1 MTARGTVIGTAR
13 GTGRGA
19 TAIGVAIGR
28 HRVVAR
34 SLDGAGTR
42 LMWERDLNAEG
53 SWRDQLTAA
62 LRALRQVAQGGR
74 ELHITLLPPL
84 AEVRITDLP
93 SVPPSR
99 LRATVARDAA
109 KYFPVARESRV
120 VQVQAAGREDGSFA
134 PHTVSAAPAT
144 VVDDVLAAAAAAGWN
159 VASIAAAQFAWARG
173 AATLSRS
180 NGGRVV
186 ALFQL
191 DESSELFDITAGTIT
206 GVRRFRA
213 VDTIP
218 AAFTATTYSTN
229 DADAADF
236 AARFSDLTDDHSLW
250 PDRVYAARERAKWRS
265 AGWYLT
271 AALGLLLAT
280 AIVEWVA
287 AGQQLSSAKAER
299 AAIRSQVSTVIA
311 ARDSLNRITS
321 SLAGLRQF
329 SAEAPRWSGTIT
341 ALTKALPL
349 DAALNS
355 LRASGDTV
363 TMVGDAEHAA
373 TVFSALAQ
381 SPAFSGVRAQAP
393 IQQQTENG
401 EVVSERFLIAVQL
414 VNRKVRAPNAPMSAQ
429 MSAPVR
435 APTRGAP

>member
-1 MTARGTVIGTAR
+1 MTA
-13 GTGRGA
+13 RGA

-42 LMWERDLNAEG
+42 LVWERELNAED
-53 SWRDQLTAA
+53 SWRDQLTVA
-62 LRALRQVAQGGR
+62 LRALRQFAQGAR

-84 AEVRITDLP
+84 AEMRITELP
-93 SVPPSR
+93 SVPPER
-99 LRATVARDAA
+99 LRPTVTRDAA
-109 KYFPVARESRV
+109 KYFPVARESQV
-120 VQVQAAGREDGSFA
+120 VQVQSAGIGNGSSA

-144 VVDDVLAAAAAAGWN
+144 VIDDVLAAAAAAGWT
-159 VASIAAAQFAWARG
+159 VASIVAAQFAWARG

-180 NGGRVV
+180 NGGRVA
-186 ALFQL
+186 ALFRL
-191 DESSELFDITAGTIT
+191 DHSTELFDITAGTIT
-206 GVRRFRA
+206 RVRRFRA

-218 AAFTATTYSTN
+218 AAAATTTFSTN

-271 AALGLLLAT
+271 TALGLLLAT
-280 AIVEWVA
+280 AIFEWVV
-287 AGQQLSSAKAER
+287 AGQQISSAKAER
-299 AAIRSQVSTVIA
+299 ATIRSQVGAVMT

-321 SLAGLRQF
+321 SLDGLRQF
-329 SAEAPRWSGTIT
+329 SAEAPRWSGTI
-341 ALTKALPL
+341 AAVTKALPL

-355 LRASGDTV
+355 FRASGDTV
-363 TMVGDAEHAA
+363 TMVGDADHAA
-373 TVFSALAQ
+373 TIFSALAQ
-381 SPAFSGVRAQAP
+381 SPSISGVRAQAP

-401 EVVSERFLIAVQL
+401 EVVSERFSIAVQL
-414 VNRKVRAPNAPMSAQ
+414 VNRKVRAPNPPMS
-429 MSAPVR
+429 

>member
-1 MTARGTVIGTAR
+1 MTARG
-13 GTGRGA
+13 

-34 SLDGAGTR
+34 SLDGTGTR
-42 LMWERDLNAEG
+42 LVWERELNG
-53 SWRDQLTAA
+53 DGRWRDQLTAA
-62 LRALRQVAQGGR
+62 LRALRQAATGAR
-74 ELHITLLPPL
+74 ELHVTLLPPL
-84 AEVRITDLP
+84 AEVRITELP

-99 LRATVARDAA
+99 LRPTVTRDAA
-109 KYFPVARESRV
+109 KYFPVARESQV
-120 VQVQAAGREDGSFA
+120 VQVQSAGDGDGSFA

-144 VVDDVLAAAAAAGWN
+144 VVDDVLAAAAAAGWTI
-159 VASIAAAQFAWARG
+159 ASLAAAQFAWARG
-173 AATLSRS
+173 AAALSRS
-180 NGGRVV
+180 NGGRVA

-191 DESSELFDITAGTIT
+191 DDSSELLDITAGTIT
-206 GVRRFRA
+206 RVRRFRA

-218 AAFTATTYSTN
+218 AAVAATTFSTN
-229 DADAADF
+229 DAEAADF
-236 AARFSDLTDDHSLW
+236 AARFSDLADDHSLW

-265 AGWYLT
+265 AGRYIT

-280 AIVEWVA
+280 AIIEWVA
-287 AGQQLSSAKAER
+287 AGQQLSSAKTER

-311 ARDSLNRITS
+311 ARDSLNRITW

-329 SAEAPRWSGTIT
+329 SADAQRWSATIA

-355 LRASGDTV
+355 FRASGDTV
-363 TMVGDAEHAA
+363 TMVGDAGHAA

-401 EVVSERFLIAVQL
+401 EVVSERFSIATQL
-414 VNRKVRAPNAPMSAQ
+414 LNRTGRTQTAPI
-429 MSAPVR
+429 SAPVR
-435 APTRGAP
+435 ALTRGAP

>member
-1 MTARGTVIGTAR
+1 MTARDTVVGTAH

-19 TAIGVAIGR
+19 TAIGVAIGH

-42 LMWERDLNAEG
+42 LTWERDLNAEG
-53 SWRDQLTAA
+53 SWRDQLTTAF
-62 LRALRQVAQGGR
+62 RALRQTAPSAR

-84 AEVRITDLP
+84 AEVRITELP

-99 LRATVARDAA
+99 LRPTVTRDAA
-109 KYFPVARESRV
+109 KYFPVARESQV
-120 VQVQAAGREDGSFA
+120 VQVQSAGAGDGSSA

-159 VASIAAAQFAWARG
+159 VASLAAAQFAWARG

-180 NGGRVV
+180 NGGRVA

-191 DESSELFDITAGTIT
+191 DESSELFDISAGTIT
-206 GVRRFRA
+206 RVRRFRA
-213 VDTIP
+213 VDTVP
-218 AAFTATTYSTN
+218 AAIAATTFSTN

-236 AARFSDLTDDHSLW
+236 AARFSDLSDDHSLW
-250 PDRVYAARERAKWRS
+250 PDRVYAARERAKWHS

-271 AALGLLLAT
+271 AAFGLVLLT
-280 AIVEWVA
+280 AIIEWIA
-287 AGQQLSSAKAER
+287 AGQQLASAKAER
-299 AAIRSQVSTVIA
+299 AAIRSQVGTVIA

-329 SAEAPRWSGTIT
+329 SAEAPRWSATIA

-355 LRASGDTV
+355 FRASGDTV
-363 TMVGDAEHAA
+363 TMVGDADHAPPYSA
-373 TVFSALAQ
+373 GSPNRRRFPACVRKHRFSSKRKMAKWCR
-381 SPAFSGVRAQAP
+381 SGFRLRC
-393 IQQQTENG
+393 
-401 EVVSERFLIAVQL
+401 SW
-414 VNRKVRAPNAPMSAQ
+414 
-429 MSAPVR
+429 
-435 APTRGAP
+435 

>member
-1 MTARGTVIGTAR
+1 MTARGS
-13 GTGRGA
+13 
-19 TAIGVAIGR
+19 AIGVAIGR

-42 LMWERDLNAEG
+42 LVWERELNAEG

-62 LRALRQVAQGGR
+62 LRALRQVAQGAR
-74 ELHITLLPPL
+74 ELHVTLLPPL
-84 AEVRITDLP
+84 AEVRITELP
-93 SVPPSR
+93 SVPPAR
-99 LRATVARDAA
+99 LRPTVTRDAA
-109 KYFPVARESRV
+109 KYFPVARESQV
-120 VQVQAAGREDGSFA
+120 VQVQSAGGGDRSFA
-134 PHTVSAAPAT
+134 PHTVSAASAT
-144 VVDDVLAAAAAAGWN
+144 VVDDVLAAAAAAGWT
-159 VASIAAAQFAWARG
+159 VASLAAAQFAWARG

-180 NGGRVV
+180 NGGRVT

-191 DESSELFDITAGTIT
+191 DHSSELFDITAGTIT
-206 GVRRFRA
+206 RVRRFRA

-218 AAFTATTYSTN
+218 AAVAATTFSTN

-250 PDRVYAARERAKWRS
+250 PHRVYAARERANWRS

-280 AIVEWVA
+280 AIIEWVA
-287 AGQQLSSAKAER
+287 AGQQLSSAKAAR
-299 AAIRSQVSTVIA
+299 AAIRSQVGTVIA

-329 SAEAPRWSGTIT
+329 SADAPRWSATIA

-355 LRASGDTV
+355 FRASGDTV
-363 TMVGDAEHAA
+363 TMVGDADHAA
-373 TVFSALAQ
+373 TEFSALAQ
-381 SPAFSGVRAQAP
+381 SPAFSSVRAQAP

-401 EVVSERFLIAVQL
+401 EVVSERFSIAVQL
-414 VNRKVRAPNAPMSAQ
+414 VNRKVRTPNAPMSAP
-429 MSAPVR
+429 MNAPMNAPAR

>member
-1 MTARGTVIGTAR
+1 MTARG
-13 GTGRGA
+13 

-42 LMWERDLNAEG
+42 LEWERELNADG

-62 LRALRQVAQGGR
+62 LRALRQAATGAR
-74 ELHITLLPPL
+74 ELHVTLLPPL
-84 AEVRITDLP
+84 AEVRITELP

-99 LRATVARDAA
+99 LRPTVTRDAA
-109 KYFPVARESRV
+109 KYFPVARESQV
-120 VQVQAAGREDGSFA
+120 VQVQSAGAGDGSSA

-144 VVDDVLAAAAAAGWN
+144 VVDDVLVAAAAAGWT
-159 VASIAAAQFAWARG
+159 VASLAAAQFAWARG

-180 NGGRVV
+180 NGGRVT

-191 DESSELFDITAGTIT
+191 DDSSELLDVTAGTIT
-206 GVRRFRA
+206 RVRRFRA

-218 AAFTATTYSTN
+218 AAVTATTFSTS

-236 AARFSDLTDDHSLW
+236 AARYSDLTDEHSLW

-271 AALGLLLAT
+271 ATLGLLLAT
-280 AIVEWVA
+280 AIIEWVA

-299 AAIRSQVSTVIA
+299 AAIRSQVGTVIA

-329 SAEAPRWSGTIT
+329 SAEAPRWSATIA

-355 LRASGDTV
+355 FRASGDTV
-363 TMVGDAEHAA
+363 TMVGDADHAA

-401 EVVSERFLIAVQL
+401 EVVSERFSIAVQL
-414 VNRKVRAPNAPMSAQ
+414 VNRKGRTLNAPMSAT
-429 MSAPVR
+429 VR

>member
-1 MTARGTVIGTAR
+1 MTARGAAIGTA
-13 GTGRGA
+13 RGA

-28 HRVVAR
+28 HRAVAR

-42 LMWERDLNAEG
+42 LSWERELNAEG

-62 LRALRQVAQGGR
+62 FRALRQVAQGAR
-74 ELHITLLPPL
+74 ELHVTLLPPL
-84 AEVRITDLP
+84 AELRITELP
-93 SVPPSR
+93 SVPPAR
-99 LRATVARDAA
+99 LRPTVTRDAA
-109 KYFPVARESRV
+109 KYFPVARDPQV
-120 VQVQAAGREDGSFA
+120 VQVQSAGGGDGSFV
-134 PHTVSAAPAT
+134 PHTVSAAPAM
-144 VVDDVLAAAAAAGWN
+144 VVDNVLAAAAAAGWT
-159 VASIAAAQFAWARG
+159 VASLAAAQFAWARG

-180 NGGRVV
+180 NGGRVA

-191 DESSELFDITAGTIT
+191 DESSELFNISAGTIT
-206 GVRRFRA
+206 RVRRYRA
-213 VDTIP
+213 ADTIP
-218 AAFTATTYSTN
+218 AAIAATTFSTN

-299 AAIRSQVSTVIA
+299 AAIRSQVATVIA

-329 SAEAPRWSGTIT
+329 SAEAPRWSATVA

-349 DAALNS
+349 DASLNS

-363 TMVGDAEHAA
+363 TIVGDADHAA

-381 SPAFSGVRAQAP
+381 SPAFSSLRAQAP

-401 EVVSERFLIAVQL
+401 EVVSERFSIAAQL
-414 VNRKVRAPNAPMSAQ
+414 VNRKVRAPNPPMSAPTSAPT
-429 MSAPVR
+429 SAPVR
-435 APTRGAP
+435 SPSRGAP